1 MKKTEA
7 IDLIEKILGDHYTPD
22 ESVAEVILDRLVEA
36 GMLPPEYKKKM
47 TRDLGDGLV
56 VQYDKNIR
64 EWEEVKPS

>member
-7 IDLIEKILGDHYTPD
+7 IDLIEKILDDNSIPD
-22 ESVAEVILDRLVEA
+22 ESVAEVILDRLIEV

-56 VQYDKNIR
+56 VQYDKNFR
-64 EWEEVKPS
+64 EWEE